1 MVTLDKVSVPTFE
14 SMRKFVLPALAA
26 ASVLMAGVAGC
37 SNRGSET
44 TKAAAPAA
52 TEAVATAEPAATE
65 VEIEEVFK
73 GSKTLNGTALS
84 YPEGNPELRLYRVEI
99 PVGGKIPV
107 HTHPAPMLVHVQGF
121 ESGDLLNTRLQPDGT
136 EVSSVFKPGESFIE
150 GSEEP
155 HFVQNNSDK
164 PTVVW
169 VMVASVQGMPTTEW
183 DE

>member
-1 MVTLDKVSVPTFE
+1 MLTLNKVSVLTSE

-26 ASVLMAGVAGC
+26 ASLLIAGVAGC

-44 TKAAAPAA
+44 TKAAAPTTAEAA
-52 TEAVATAEPAATE
+52 APAEPAANE
-65 VEIEEVFK
+65 VKIEEVFK

-121 ESGDLLNTRLQPDGT
+121 ESGDLLNTRVQPDGT
-136 EVSSVFKPGESFIE
+136 EVSTVFNPGESFIE

-164 PTVVW
+164 PTIVW
-169 VMVASVQGMPTTEW
+169 VMVASVEGMPTTEW
-183 DE
+183 GQ

>member
-1 MVTLDKVSVPTFE
+1 MVTLIKVSVLTSE

-26 ASVLMAGVAGC
+26 ASVLITGVAGC

-44 TKAAAPAA
+44 TQAAAPA
-52 TEAVATAEPAATE
+52 EPASTE
-65 VEIEEVFK
+65 VKIEEVFK

-107 HTHPAPMLVHVQGF
+107 HTHPAPMLVYVQGVD
-121 ESGDLLNTRLQPDGT
+121 SGDLLNTRVQPDGT
-136 EVSSVFKPGESFIE
+136 EVSGVIKPGESFIE
-150 GSEEP
+150 GSSEP
-155 HFVQNNSDK
+155 HFVENKSDK

-169 VMVASVQGMPTTEW
+169 VMVASVEGLPTTEW
-183 DE
+183 SQ

>member
-1 MVTLDKVSVPTFE
+1 MVTLIKVSVLTSE

-26 ASVLMAGVAGC
+26 ASVLITGVAGC

-44 TKAAAPAA
+44 TQAAAPA
-52 TEAVATAEPAATE
+52 EPASTE
-65 VEIEEVFK
+65 VKIEEVFK

-121 ESGDLLNTRLQPDGT
+121 ESGDLLNTRVQPDGT
-136 EVSSVFKPGESFIE
+136 EVTTVFKPGESFIE

-169 VMVASVQGMPTTEW
+169 VMVASVEGMPTTEW
-183 DE
+183 EE

>member
-1 MVTLDKVSVPTFE
+1 
-14 SMRKFVLPALAA
+14 MRKFVLPALAA
-26 ASVLMAGVAGC
+26 ASVLITGVSGC

-44 TKAAAPAA
+44 TQAAAPAESA
-52 TEAVATAEPAATE
+52 STE
-65 VEIEEVFK
+65 VKIEEVFK

-121 ESGDLLNTRLQPDGT
+121 ESGDLLNTRVQPDGT
-136 EVSSVFKPGESFIE
+136 EVSTVFKPGESFIE
-150 GSEEP
+150 GSAEP

-169 VMVASVQGMPTTEW
+169 VMVASVEGMPTTEW

>member
-1 MVTLDKVSVPTFE
+1 MVTLTKVSVPTSE

-26 ASVLMAGVAGC
+26 ASVLMVGVAGC
-37 SNRGSET
+37 SNRGRET
-44 TKAAAPAA
+44 TKAAAPA
-52 TEAVATAEPAATE
+52 EPAATE
-65 VEIEEVFK
+65 VKIEEIFK

-84 YPEGNPELRLYRVEI
+84 YPEGNPELRLYRVEL

-121 ESGDLLNTRLQPDGT
+121 ESGDLLNTRVQPDGT
-136 EVSSVFKPGESFIE
+136 EVSTVFKPGESFIE

-169 VMVASVQGMPTTEW
+169 VMVASVEGMPTTEW

>member
-1 MVTLDKVSVPTFE
+1 MVTLIKVSVLTSE

-26 ASVLMAGVAGC
+26 ASVLITGVAGC

-44 TKAAAPAA
+44 TQAAAPA
-52 TEAVATAEPAATE
+52 EPASTE
-65 VEIEEVFK
+65 VKIEEVFK

-121 ESGDLLNTRLQPDGT
+121 ESGDLLNTRVQPDGS
-136 EVSSVFKPGESFIE
+136 EVSSVFKSGESFIE
-150 GSEEP
+150 GSSEP
-155 HFVQNNSDK
+155 HFVENKSDK

-169 VMVASVQGMPTTEW
+169 VMVASVEGMPTTEW